1 MNVQNCVTST
11 QHQVTQSLLSQSL
24 EKQGEMI
31 GLLREGNELLRRLT
45 ATMQSET
52 GIEVA
57 NETDKENTGTVAS

>member
-1 MNVQNCVTST
+1 MNVQNRVTST

-45 ATMQSET
+45 ATVQSKT